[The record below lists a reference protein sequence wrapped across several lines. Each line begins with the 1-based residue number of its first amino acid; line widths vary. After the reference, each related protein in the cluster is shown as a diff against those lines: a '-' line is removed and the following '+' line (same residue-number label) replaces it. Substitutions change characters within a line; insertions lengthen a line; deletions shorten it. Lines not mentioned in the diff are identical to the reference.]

1 MIISNRAKSVK
12 PSPTLAI
19 TAKANRMKA
28 EGIDV
33 VSFGAGEPDFDTPEN
48 IKDAAIRS
56 LKSGFTKYTASSGID
71 ELKTAIVDKLAGDN
85 GLHYQKSQII
95 VSNGAKH
102 SLYNAMLALVNP
114 GDEVIVPIPYWVS
127 YPDQVRL
134 AEGIPVFVT
143 TNESNGFVATAEMI
157 QKVITPKTRMIV
169 LNSPTNPTGGVYRR
183 DELQAIA
190 DIAVANNIYVL
201 SDEIYEKII
210 YDGWEHVSIASLG
223 EEIQKLTITVNG
235 LSKSHSMTGWRI
247 GYAAA
252 DQEVISA
259 MGRIQDHSTSNAVS
273 FVQKGAVEA
282 FTGPQ
287 DEVRKMVAEFDRR
300 RKAIVKRLC
309 VISGI
314 SCAMPCGAFYVLPNV
329 SGLFGKTWDGGIIKD
344 SDSLAGYLLEEAK
357 VAVVPGSGFGA
368 PNYIRLSYA
377 TSMECIEKG
386 LDRIEE
392 AVAKLRD

>member
-1 MIISNRAKSVK
+1 MIISDRAKSVQ

-71 ELKTAIVDKLAGDN
+71 ELKTAIVDKLARDN

-134 AEGIPVFVT
+134 AEGKPVFVT

-157 QKVITPKTRMIV
+157 QKAITPKTRMIV
-169 LNSPTNPTGGVYRR
+169 LNSPNNPTGGVYSR
-183 DELQAIA
+183 ENLQAIA

-210 YDGWEHVSIASLG
+210 YDGRKHVSIASLG
-223 EEIQKLTITVNG
+223 EEIQRLTITVNG

-252 DQEVISA
+252 DKEVISA
-259 MGRIQDHSTSNAVS
+259 MRRIQDHSTSNAVS

-287 DEVRKMVAEFDRR
+287 DDVHKMVAEFDKR

-309 VISGI
+309 VIPGV
-314 SCAMPCGAFYVLPNV
+314 SCSMPHGAFYVLPNV
-329 SGLFGKTWDGGIIKD
+329 SGLFGKAWDGGVIKD
-344 SDSLAGYLLEEAK
+344 SDSLAEYLLEEAK

-377 TSMECIEKG
+377 TSMENIEKG

-392 AVAKLRD
+392 AIAKLRD